1 MREGAELRRARIKKR
16 FAPCKIEMAVG
27 RFKANPE
34 PQSLSSCVS
43 YEHADDLVGPVFLGC
58 ADLPRFRF
66 ATFALVEFVNEIDPP
81 FWQRFID
88 DGVMALAQSRGQ
100 TRFHG
105 ALFHSGPHTSPH
117 VSGRESLDAPIKNQ
131 TVLKR
136 ELSLQI
142 TPAAPSDT
150 SEVDTRPALHTDRSR
165 PNRLFM
171 CR

>member
-16 FAPCKIEMAVG
+16 FAPYKIEMAVG

-58 ADLPRFRF
+58 ADLPRIRF

-100 TRFHG
+100 PRFHG
-105 ALFHSGPHTSPH
+105 ALFHSGPHTSP
-117 VSGRESLDAPIKNQ
+117 NQ

-150 SEVDTRPALHTDRSR
+150 SEVGTRPALHTDRSR
-165 PNRLFM
+165 PIGLFM

>member
-16 FAPCKIEMAVG
+16 FAPCQIEMAVG

-66 ATFALVEFVNEIDPP
+66 ATFALVEFVNELDPP

-88 DGVMALAQSRGQ
+88 DGVMALDRKHHPPFS
-100 TRFHG
+100 
-105 ALFHSGPHTSPH
+105 
-117 VSGRESLDAPIKNQ
+117 
-131 TVLKR
+131 
-136 ELSLQI
+136 
-142 TPAAPSDT
+142 
-150 SEVDTRPALHTDRSR
+150 SEVTAQATTNRRTSVTGSPCLMSDLVSARPA
-165 PNRLFM
+165 
-171 CR
+171 